1 MSASVTVA
9 FDTHKFI
16 KQMVATGFTEEQAE
30 TQVRLLSEILDTQ
43 LATKGDII
51 RLEKDILRL
60 EKGIETAKV
69 ETIKWVIVTGIA
81 ILGGVAALIR
91 FAPPVPVYY
100 QPPSQEM
107 RQSAP
112 SSTLP
117 APSAPASAPTH

>member
-81 ILGGVAALIR
+81 ILGGVAAINRLT
-91 FAPPVPVYY
+91 PPIPYY
-100 QPPSQEM
+100 QPPVQEM
-107 RQSAP
+107 RQPAP
-112 SSTLP
+112 PPVLP
-117 APSAPASAPTH
+117 ALPGPQTAPAR